1 MQNEYKYVI
10 GLMSGTSLD
19 GLDLVHVKFNQKNYK
34 DFQILKGATS
44 SYTDYWKETLQHAI
58 HKSKEDLA
66 RIHIEYGQLLG
77 EMTNEFINEHN
88 INNVDFIASHGH
100 TVFHQPDMGITLQI
114 GDGQKLA
121 DVTNCKVICDFRTQ
135 DVELNG
141 QGAPLVPIGDELL
154 FSEYDYCLN
163 LGGFANVSFKKNGKR
178 IAFDICPV
186 NIVMNHYTS
195 KIGLEYDEGGKIA
208 ATGKI
213 NEELLKELNSLAYYK
228 KNPPKSLGLEWV
240 QKVVFPTINNL
251 ETDVPTILRTFVT
264 HAAEQIGKIFDE
276 SEKVLATGGG
286 TYNSFL
292 IKEIERFSNREIK
305 MADADIIE
313 FKEAL
318 IFAFL
323 GLLKENNEINCL
335 SSVTGAVK
343 DHSSGRVFL
352 PQEMDKI

>member
-19 GLDLVHVKFNQKNYK
+19 GLDLVYVKFNQKNHK
-34 DFQILKGATS
+34 DFQILKGATI
-44 SYTDYWKETLQHAI
+44 SYTAYWREALQHAI
-58 HKSKEDLA
+58 HKSKEDLDCM
-66 RIHIEYGQLLG
+66 HIEYGQLLG
-77 EMTNEFINEHN
+77 EMTNEFIKEHN
-88 INNVDFIASHGH
+88 ICNVDFIASHGH
-100 TVFHQPDMGITLQI
+100 TVFHQPDKGITLQI
-114 GDGQKLA
+114 GDGQKVA

-135 DVELNG
+135 DVELKG

-186 NIVMNHYTS
+186 NIVMNHYTK

-208 ATGKI
+208 ATGTV
-213 NEELLKELNSLAYYK
+213 NEELLNELNSLAFYK

-240 QKVVFPTINNL
+240 QQIVFPIINNL

-264 HAAEQIGKIFDE
+264 HAAEQIGKIFDK

-292 IKEIERFSNREIK
+292 IKEIERFSDREIK

-352 PQEMDKI
+352 PQEMDRI